1 MKLNEL
7 IDDYY
12 SSYDF
17 RALRDDTKKQY
28 EYMIRVMLDT
38 VVEGKPLCRY
48 ALDKITTR
56 MAKDAYNQ
64 WCEKGIT
71 TANHLMSIT
80 RVLFNHGIRMEHCVI
95 NPFAVIRRRTTEA
108 RKTVWTRD
116 DVMKFLDA
124 AYGDFN
130 TRNIGLIAHMAYE
143 WCQRVGDMRLLT
155 WDNIDFDSK
164 TVHIEQSKRRADVYL
179 PISDDLC
186 DMLTHQEQDF
196 GFQKYVAPRPYPIGG
211 EYRPYSKFKL
221 PIHARKIM
229 DSVNLPQELRLSDLR
244 RTGTTEMVEA
254 GVGMAQI
261 MSVTGH
267 ANPSSVKP
275 YMKNTLTSANYALTE
290 RNKHGKSILTAA
302 TKEIIHE

>member
-17 RALRDDTKKQY
+17 KVLRDDTKKQY
-28 EYMIRVMLDT
+28 EYLIRVMLDT

-95 NPFAVIRRRTTEA
+95 NPFAIIRRRTTEA
-108 RKTVWTRD
+108 RKIVWSRD

-124 AYGDFN
+124 AYGDFS

-143 WCQRVGDMRLLT
+143 WCQRVGDMRMLT
-155 WDNIDFDSK
+155 WGCINFDEQ

-179 PISDDLC
+179 PIC
-186 DMLTHQEQDF
+186 
-196 GFQKYVAPRPYPIGG
+196 V
-211 EYRPYSKFKL
+211 
-221 PIHARKIM
+221 
-229 DSVNLPQELRLSDLR
+229 
-244 RTGTTEMVEA
+244 
-254 GVGMAQI
+254 
-261 MSVTGH
+261 
-267 ANPSSVKP
+267 
-275 YMKNTLTSANYALTE
+275 
-290 RNKHGKSILTAA
+290 
-302 TKEIIHE
+302 

>member
-17 RALRDDTKKQY
+17 KVLRDDTKKQY
-28 EYMIRVMLDT
+28 EYLIRVMLDT
-38 VVEGKPLCRY
+38 EVEGKPLCRY

-71 TANHLMSIT
+71 TANHLMSIA

-95 NPFAVIRRRTTEA
+95 SPFAIIRRRTTEA
-108 RKTVWTRD
+108 RKIVWSRD

-124 AYGDFN
+124 AYGDFS

-143 WCQRVGDMRLLT
+143 WCQRVGDMRMLT
-155 WDNIDFDSK
+155 WDCINFDEQ
-164 TVHIEQSKRRADVYL
+164 TIHIEQSKRRADVYL

-196 GFQKYVAPRPYPIGG
+196 GFQQYVAPRPHPIAG
-211 EYRPYSKFKL
+211 EYKPYSQFKL

-229 DSVNLPQELRLSDLR
+229 DSINLPQELRLSDLR

-302 TKEIIHE
+302 KKVTIHE

>member
-17 RALRDDTKKQY
+17 KVLRDDTKKQY
-28 EYMIRVMLDT
+28 EYLIRVMLDT
-38 VVEGKPLCRY
+38 EVEGKPLCRY
-48 ALDKITTR
+48 TLDKITTR

-71 TANHLMSIT
+71 TANHLMSIA

-95 NPFAVIRRRTTEA
+95 SPFAIIRRRTTEA
-108 RKTVWTRD
+108 RKTVWSRD

-124 AYGDFN
+124 AYGDFS

-143 WCQRVGDMRLLT
+143 WCQRVGDMRMLT
-155 WDNIDFDSK
+155 WDCINFDEQ
-164 TVHIEQSKRRADVYL
+164 TIHIEQSKRRADVYL

-196 GFQKYVAPRPYPIGG
+196 GFQQYVAPRPHPIAG
-211 EYRPYSKFKL
+211 EYKPYSQFKL

-229 DSVNLPQELRLSDLR
+229 DSINLPQELRLSDLR

-302 TKEIIHE
+302 KKVTIHE